1 MRKKIFLHIGILVLR
16 IGIGISMIVHGLP
29 KIMGGVEA
37 WTGLGQSMSAVG
49 INFAPAFW
57 GFLAAFTEAI
67 GGLLFAIGLVHRPIS
82 IMLVGMMAMAIISHI
97 SWGDGYMVYS
107 HALELMIVFIAS
119 VITGPGKYSL
129 DQKLFPKIA

>member
-1 MRKKIFLHIGILVLR
+1 MRKKNFLHIGILVLR